1 MLTRSGLRRASVLVL
16 AGLGLA
22 SLGQAAWIRAKAGLG
37 QYLIARA
44 WERTRGEGSETAKPW
59 PWADSWPV
67 ARLQV
72 PELEVDLIVLAGGEG
87 RTLAWGPGHLAGT
100 AHPGGPGNAV
110 VGGHRDTHFAFLRE
124 LEVDQEIVTEDGR
137 GARHSYRVREHFVTH
152 ERDTSVLEPSLDP
165 DARQL
170 TLVTCWPFDSP
181 IPGGPERYV
190 VVADSEE

>member
-16 AGLGLA
+16 AGLALA
-22 SLGQAAWIRAKAGLG
+22 SLGQAAWIHAKAGLG

-100 AHPGGPGNAV
+100 ARPGGPGNAV

-152 ERDTSVLEPSLDP
+152 ERDTSVLEPPLDP

-190 VVADSEE
+190 VVAGSEE